1 MSFFVRFKLHALH
14 RRDLFSLA
22 MQKRKCPGLEIDRA
36 ASSNLAFARFS
47 LAEGARLKIA
57 AGVVTERLPGM
68 LHFLLGPGAEVEIG
82 ERTWLR
88 TEVGPVYIV
97 AFAGAKIRIGAGC
110 LLNSAYVSAKQKIEI
125 GTHSLVGMGSRI
137 FDSDQHDFDAAH
149 PETSAPVQIGNH
161 AWIASDVSVLKGVS
175 VGDHSVIGTRSVVLR
190 SIPAHSMACGIP
202 ATPRGE
208 VGDRTY
214 TR

>member
-1 MSFFVRFKLHALH
+1 MPFLDRLKLHALH
-14 RRDLFSLA
+14 RRDLFVLKA
-22 MQKRKCPGLEIDRA
+22 RQRKFLGLEIDRA

-47 LAEGARLKIA
+47 LDEGARLKIS

-68 LHFLLGPGAEVEIG
+68 LHFLLGRDAEVEIG

-97 AFAGAKIRIGAGC
+97 AFAGAKIQIGPDC
-110 LLNSAYVSAKQKIEI
+110 LLNSAYISAKQRIEI

-137 FDSDQHDFDAAH
+137 FDSDQHDFDATH

-161 AWIASDVSVLKGVS
+161 VWIASDVSVLKGVF

-190 SIPAHSMACGIP
+190 SLPAHSLACGVP
-202 ATPRGE
+202 ATLRGE
-208 VGDRTY
+208 VGDRTR